1 MAQFLNFKGDYK
13 GLTESKASDNLEM
26 YGNNIFTE
34 TEDKSF
40 KAYHYLLDPT
50 AVLLL
55 IAGLIQIFA
64 LSRYVTGITCTAM
77 AIAQA
82 VTLCIICRK
91 SNDTI
96 RNRTL
101 SAKM

>member
-1 MAQFLNFKGDYK
+1 MAQFLNFKGDYN
-13 GLTESKASDNLEM
+13 GLSEKKASDNLNM

-55 IAGLIQIFA
+55 ISGLLQIFT
-64 LSRYVTGITCTAM
+64 LSQYVTGIMCIIM
-77 AIAQA
+77 AIAQT
-82 VTLCIICRK
+82 VTLLCDMSEK
-91 SNDTI
+91 
-96 RNRTL
+96 
-101 SAKM
+101 